1 MVIVSRML
9 VSQRENFCL
18 STSVFPNKELTK
30 SENGLLEISYSES
43 LDHASTG
50 RDIKNGRCETQALE
64 EVQLEASF
72 SCAGIIRIR
81 FQGFPLR
88 QRSHHP

>member
-1 MVIVSRML
+1 ML
-9 VSQRENFCL
+9 ASQRESFCL
-18 STSVFPNKELTK
+18 STSVFLNKELTK
-30 SENGLLEISYSES
+30 SENRLLEISYPDS

-50 RDIKNGRCETQALE
+50 GDRKNGRCETQALE

-81 FQGFPLR
+81 FQGFSLR
-88 QRSHHP
+88 QPSRHP